1 VTNGNAVSGFVISDP
16 DYTDGGD
23 IADGESD
30 FMQVTVRI
38 TDTDGT
44 RSPPRFT
51 IMAASPASLSTLAI
65 LSPA

>member
-44 RSPPRFT
+44 ARRRV
-51 IMAASPASLSTLAI
+51 LQ
-65 LSPA
+65 